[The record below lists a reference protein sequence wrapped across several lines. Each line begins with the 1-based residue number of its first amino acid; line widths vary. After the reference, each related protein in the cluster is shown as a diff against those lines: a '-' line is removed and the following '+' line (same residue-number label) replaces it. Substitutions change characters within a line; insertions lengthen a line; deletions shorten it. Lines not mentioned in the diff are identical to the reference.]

1 MTADLKPFA
10 WKTIQWHVIGKKF
23 DSYCFQSGSRKN
35 CEAGKGVDCI
45 ATGYSEKTRP
55 KQMLELFREFIKGI
69 IYMIIAFPFL
79 VIFITILLLAILR
92 S

>member
-1 MTADLKPFA
+1 
-10 WKTIQWHVIGKKF
+10 
-23 DSYCFQSGSRKN
+23 
-35 CEAGKGVDCI
+35 
-45 ATGYSEKTRP
+45 
-55 KQMLELFREFIKGI
+55 MLELFREFIKGI